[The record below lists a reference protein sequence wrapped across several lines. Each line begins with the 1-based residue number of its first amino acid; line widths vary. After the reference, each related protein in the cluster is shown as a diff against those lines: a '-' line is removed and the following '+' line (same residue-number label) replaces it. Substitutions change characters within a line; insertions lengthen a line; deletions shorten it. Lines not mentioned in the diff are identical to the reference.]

1 MKLFYT
7 ILFFTF
13 CYVAIRYSAKFL
25 LSLINKS
32 QEKNKSNS
40 NPYIAYHKS
49 KMENDKNYDE
59 YIEWLDENGNGV
71 PVDKVKS
78 PEDVKAEKKIN
89 QLFR

>member
-1 MKLFYT
+1 
-7 ILFFTF
+7 
-13 CYVAIRYSAKFL
+13 
-25 LSLINKS
+25 
-32 QEKNKSNS
+32 
-40 NPYIAYHKS
+40 
-49 KMENDKNYDE
+49 MENDKNYDE